1 MAALDISNLAS
12 AVSSIAT
19 AVRGFR
25 SMMWGDSI
33 PDVTRYR
40 YQIGVIDRSLAEV
53 DKILRGEPA
62 SKPFSTYPED
72 REQLLA
78 LANKL
83 QRGDLDAEDA
93 LKVAGEL
100 SDLVRAILED
110 EALGLPEA

>member
-1 MAALDISNLAS
+1 MADIDINSLAA

-19 AVRGFR
+19 ALRGFR
-25 SMMWGDSI
+25 TVMWGSSVPAD
-33 PDVTRYR
+33 TEYR
-40 YQIGVIDRSLAEV
+40 RQIDVIDRALAEV
-53 DKILRGEPA
+53 DKILKGERA

-72 REQLLA
+72 RQRLLA

-93 LKVAGEL
+93 LKVADEL
-100 SDLVRAILED
+100 SDLVRAILQD